1 MSKKV
6 VIVGGVA
13 GGASTAARLR
23 RLDENAE
30 IIMFERGPHV
40 SFSNCCLPY
49 HLSGK
54 VEDHE
59 DLVLM
64 KPEKFFSQ
72 YKIDARVFSEVVR
85 IDREKKEVTVR
96 NVVNGKEYVES
107 YDKLVLSPGAKAIV
121 PPIKGIDEVNLFTV
135 RNVVDIAKLNVFI
148 KENRSKNITVI
159 GGGFIGVEVAEN
171 LKEAGYNVTLV
182 EAMDQIMKP
191 FDYDMVQVLH
201 KAMYDNGVN
210 LIVGDKVSSFEKD
223 TVVLESGKKIISD
236 AVVMAIGVIPETD
249 LVREAGLEIGQTG
262 AIKVNTNYMTNDKD
276 IYAVGDAIEV
286 HHALTNSIT
295 KLPLAGPAQKQA
307 RAVADHINGLQ
318 VRNTGFIGSSCI
330 QVFDYNG
337 ASTGLTEGQIKA
349 LNLNINYEVVR
360 VIPQDKVGLMPGSE
374 PLHFK
379 LIFEVPTGRVLGA
392 QAIGRGNTDKRV
404 DVIATLIKFNGTVYD
419 LADLELC
426 YAPPF
431 GTAKDVV
438 NHAALVA
445 TNLLQGTFKQV
456 YVHEVR
462 DLVESGAY
470 IIDVREEDEYELSHI
485 KGAKNIPLSQL
496 RDRVN
501 EIPKNVPVYL
511 HCRSAQRSYNAALT
525 LGHLGF
531 DNIYNVSGGFMGIS
545 FYEYY
550 NDMISGR
557 EKIVTDYNFD

>member
-1 MSKKV
+1 MSKKIL
-6 VIVGGVA
+6 IVGGVA

-23 RLDENAE
+23 RLDEDAE

-54 VEDHE
+54 VQHHE
-59 DLVLM
+59 DLILM
-64 KPEKFFSQ
+64 KPEKFFKQ
-72 YKIDARVFSEVVR
+72 YRIDARIFNEVIS
-85 IDREKKEVTVR
+85 IDREKKEVLIR
-96 NVVNGKEYVES
+96 NVVTEKEYTES

-135 RNVVDIAKLNVFI
+135 RNVVDIAKLNVFM
-148 KENRSKNITVI
+148 KENKSRNITVI

-171 LKEAGYNVTLV
+171 LKEAEYNVSLI

-191 FDYDMVQVLH
+191 FDYDMVQILH
-201 KAMYDNGVN
+201 KAIYDNGVN
-210 LIVGDKVSSFEKD
+210 LIVGDKVSSFEKN
-223 TVVLESGKKIISD
+223 TVVLESGKKIKSD
-236 AVVMAIGVIPETD
+236 VVVMAIGVTPETD
-249 LVREAGLEIGQTG
+249 LAKKSGLKIGKTG
-262 AIKVNTNYMTNDKD
+262 AIKVNANYMTNDKD

-286 HHALTNSIT
+286 HHALTNGVT
-295 KLPLAGPAQKQA
+295 KLSLAGPAQKQA
-307 RAVADHINGLQ
+307 RAVADHIYGIP
-318 VRNTGFIGSSCI
+318 VINTGFIGSSCI

-349 LNLNINYEVVR
+349 LNLDINYEVVR

-392 QAIGRGNTDKRV
+392 QAIGRGNADKRV
-404 DVIATLIKFNGTVYD
+404 DVIATLIKFNGTIYD
-419 LADLELC
+419 LKDLELC

-445 TNLLQGTFKQV
+445 CNLLQGTFKQV
-456 YVHEVR
+456 YVSEIR
-462 DLVESGAY
+462 ELVENNAC
-470 IIDVREEDEYELSHI
+470 IIDVREEHEYELSHI
-485 KGAKNIPLSQL
+485 KGAKNIPLSQI
-496 RDRVN
+496 RDRIN
-501 EIPKNVPVYL
+501 EIPKNEPVYL
-511 HCRSAQRSYNAALT
+511 HCRSAQRSYNAALA

-545 FYEYY
+545 FFEYY
-550 NDMISGR
+550 NDVTTGR
-557 EKIVTDYNFD
+557 EKILTDYNFN